1 MRCFLIVALVLL
13 AVTPGFTAPAE
24 NTSSGTDSWPTV
36 VLPEVTTKVR
46 LSNTDVNRL
55 VCQENIKDVV
65 FSKEKGIEV
74 KISGRDAFIK
84 FTALKKG
91 DQIVYSE
98 VPSEFHAVCGDEVF
112 TMVAIPQRIPTQTIQ
127 LSTGQKK
134 RIEKNLSLFAGLP
147 LEKKILTLVKQV
159 YTGDIPE
166 SYTVRQGWKQIDL
179 FRDLWLTAKRDITV
193 EGEGLAVREYL
204 VSLKAGKEALRLSE
218 QEFLRKELTQNP
230 LAVAMDEPLLE
241 PGDITR
247 LFIIERR
254 SEDHEPAWARKEAGH
269 GY

>member
-1 MRCFLIVALVLL
+1 MRFLIVALALL
-13 AVTPGFTAPAE
+13 AASPSLAASAE
-24 NTSSGTDSWPTV
+24 NTDSWPTL
-36 VLPEVTTKVR
+36 VLPEVTTKIR

-91 DQIVYSE
+91 DQMIYSE
-98 VPSEFHAVCGDEVF
+98 VPSEFHAVCGGEVF
-112 TMVAIPQRIPTQTIQ
+112 TMVALPQRVPTQTIQ
-127 LSTGQKK
+127 LSSGKK
-134 RIEKNLSLFAGLP
+134 QRIEKNLSLFSGLP
-147 LEKKILTLVKQV
+147 LEKKILMLVKQI
-159 YTGDIPE
+159 YSGDIPE
-166 SYTVRQGWKQIDL
+166 SYTVRQDWKHIDL
-179 FRDLWLTAKRDITV
+179 FRDLWLTAKRDIEV

-218 QEFLRKELTQNP
+218 QEFLRKELTKSP

-241 PGDITR
+241 SGGITR
-247 LFIIERR
+247 LFIVERR
-254 SEDHEPAWARKEAGH
+254 SEDYEPAWITKEAGH
-269 GY
+269 GS